1 MKTVAVNLLVWV
13 LTLIVA
19 GYAYAEDESE
29 EGATPEKSKYV
40 DLAPSFV
47 TNFGLSTKKMQYI
60 KADITLRAPTQVA
73 VDAIE
78 ANAPLIRHQI
88 VMLLSR
94 QTNDMMALPNSQ
106 ETIRVEA
113 LRVSREV
120 LEAETGE
127 PQINDLLFTTFVIQ
141 R

>member
-13 LTLIVA
+13 LTIVVT

-29 EGATPEKSKYV
+29 ETAPEKSKYV
-40 DLAPSFV
+40 DLVPSFV

-94 QTNDMMALPNSQ
+94 QTSDMMALPNSQ